1 MAELH
6 LFQLKGGMTMKRY
19 ILCLVSFSVL
29 CLLAI
34 GCFTGGFL
42 LKDMNETIFLYLIIS
57 ACLSFLG
64 AIIVITLNFKYL
76 RGIETKKALK
86 KLTSADYT
94 AYTADID
101 LNSIRSNFLA
111 EGFSEIARDNFLKK
125 TYENCGDGNILTFTH
140 IILRQIDG
148 LADIDSLL
156 QECRLV
162 KNSLLNFP
170 VYILIIQNRFD
181 ENAKIL
187 RDYTTAALAYAKVH
201 PLSVKQC
208 FYPILVHN
216 GQVYCIQANAYT
228 RNFKE
233 AIHLSLKSLKISN

>member
-1 MAELH
+1 M
-6 LFQLKGGMTMKRY
+6 
-19 ILCLVSFSVL
+19 
-29 CLLAI
+29 
-34 GCFTGGFL
+34 
-42 LKDMNETIFLYLIIS
+42 
-57 ACLSFLG
+57 
-64 AIIVITLNFKYL
+64 
-76 RGIETKKALK
+76 
-86 KLTSADYT
+86 
-94 AYTADID
+94 
-101 LNSIRSNFLA
+101 
-111 EGFSEIARDNFLKK
+111 
-125 TYENCGDGNILTFTH
+125 TFTH

-170 VYILIIQNRFD
+170 VYILI
-181 ENAKIL
+181 IL

-233 AIHLSLKSLKISN
+233 AIHLSLKFLKISN